1 RPDRKPP
8 AMANVELPQLGES
21 VTEGVVTAWLVE
33 VGDTVEVDEPIVEVS
48 TDKVDTEIPSP
59 VAGVVQ
65 ELKAEVDDTIE
76 VGQVIA
82 VIGEDEGADT
92 DGGGDGDGGAD
103 GAEGEPSGAPE
114 DEATSE
120 QVAEEM
126 EAESATDEDEDD
138 DESADDDAPAE
149 STSTTSAPSSPAP
162 SGGDTSSSE
171 AVLTSPLVR
180 KLLREAGIDA
190 ARVEGT
196 GPGGRITRADAEAA
210 IADPPADATSG
221 AAPAT
226 DQPAAG
232 AGVTPAPV
240 QVAAVGTPDRPRPS
254 PTQVDFQGQR
264 EVVQDL
270 TRVRKAIAK
279 GMMDSLQSTAQLT
292 AAVEVDMTA
301 IMNLRAAVKDDFKA
315 REGASLS
322 PLPFAAKAV
331 LMTIPRHP
339 TVNARM
345 DLDAGT
351 ATYYRHVNLGM
362 AVDTERGLLV
372 PNIKD
377 AQDMTVAALARNI
390 ADIAK
395 RTRDKKISP
404 DEIQGG
410 TFTIT
415 NTGSLGTLFDTPILN
430 APEAA
435 ILATAAIEKRPVV
448 VSDAWG
454 DSIAIRWMTYLCMTY
469 DHRILDGAD
478 AARFL
483 QDLKWVI
490 ENHDWRAEV
499 GV

>member
-1 RPDRKPP
+1 
-8 AMANVELPQLGES
+8 MANVELPQLGES
-21 VTEGVVTAWLVE
+21 VTEGVITAWLVE
-33 VGDTVEVDEPIVEVS
+33 VGDTVEADDPIVEVS

-65 ELKAEVDDTIE
+65 ELRGEVDDTIE

-82 VIGEDEGADT
+82 VIGDAD
-92 DGGGDGDGGAD
+92 DAGGGDDDGAAEDADEAEADSDGGDSDSDSGDSDSGDSGEAD
-103 GAEGEPSGAPE
+103 GDDGAGGEAADPPSQQTA
-114 DEATSE
+114 
-120 QVAEEM
+120 
-126 EAESATDEDEDD
+126 
-138 DESADDDAPAE
+138 
-149 STSTTSAPSSPAP
+149 SAPTTAQSEPAADA
-162 SGGDTSSSE
+162 SGDSAGGEVASSE

-190 ARVEGT
+190 ASVTGS

-210 IADPPADATSG
+210 VANPPAAPSAPAADAPAQ
-221 AAPAT
+221 AAPA
-226 DQPAAG
+226 G
-232 AGVTPAPV
+232 GGVVPAPITV
-240 QVAAVGTPDRPRPS
+240 VAPTSASRPQPS
-254 PTQVDFQGQR
+254 PTQVDFNGQT

-279 GMMDSLQSTAQLT
+279 GMMDSILSTAQLT

-301 IMNLRAAVKDDFKA
+301 IMNLRAAIKDEFKA

-322 PLPFAAKAV
+322 PLPFVSKAV
-331 LMTIPRHP
+331 MMTIPRHP

-351 ATYYRHVNLGM
+351 ATYFRHVNLGM
-362 AVDTERGLLV
+362 AVDTDRGLLV

-377 AQDMTVAALARNI
+377 AQDLTVAALARRI
-390 ADIAK
+390 GDLAK
-395 RTRDKKISP
+395 RTRAKKISP
-404 DEIQGG
+404 DEISGG

-454 DSIAIRWMTYLCMTY
+454 DSIAIRWMSYLCMTY

-490 ENHDWRAEV
+490 ENHDWAGEV
-499 GV
+499 TV